1 MINVETLF
9 EKWNKIFIKF
19 NKEKLKYLQLQVKD
33 TINLE

>member
-9 EKWNKIFIKF
+9 EKWNKIFIEF